1 MACEIGKLMMF
12 PGMNTLAGIPN
23 VTFYSSTRE
32 MSLLT
37 GYVIIIVIVIII
49 IIIVIVIVVDDDDD

>member
-1 MACEIGKLMMF
+1 MMF

-49 IIIVIVIVVDDDDD
+49 IIVIVVDDDDD